1 MANENNN
8 NNNNISKKVSN
19 ELVQLLICVAVTGI
33 FLLIEVWL
41 IFYYAQGFVFTLIF
55 GVLIIL
61 MVCLLTL
68 NIYQIFIKHT
78 AASGSSDKKAE
89 YLIYKQVKSLPDVF
103 ERRLTEE
110 IKELSEG
117 FGKMQKKTAK
127 AVLIKVEE
135 QLAQLKTEEDSSD
148 VDDKLDGMKDEISGL
163 KALIDELKTQNEN
176 LTNQL
181 RSALMDH
188 ETIKDSFSD
197 LKREHKKVFDLLGSL
212 AFRNDEIKE
221 MVDAI
226 IDKEDIKIED
236 SIKSQE
242 SSEQE
247 NGTAPETQDDVQA
260 AETPQETV
268 TEEAENIEELISN
281 ISKADD
287 YDPNKQLSPDE
298 IADIFASLNN

>member
-41 IFYYAQGFVFTLIF
+41 IFYYAQGFVFPLIF

-68 NIYQIFIKHT
+68 NIYQIFIRRT
-78 AASGSSDKKAE
+78 AAGGSSDKKAE

-135 QLAQLKTEEDSSD
+135 QLAQLKTEEGPSE
-148 VDDKLDGMKDEISGL
+148 VDDKLEG
-163 KALIDELKTQNEN
+163 A
-176 LTNQL
+176 
-181 RSALMDH
+181 
-188 ETIKDSFSD
+188 
-197 LKREHKKVFDLLGSL
+197 V
-212 AFRNDEIKE
+212 
-221 MVDAI
+221 
-226 IDKEDIKIED
+226 
-236 SIKSQE
+236 
-242 SSEQE
+242 
-247 NGTAPETQDDVQA
+247 P
-260 AETPQETV
+260 
-268 TEEAENIEELISN
+268 
-281 ISKADD
+281 
-287 YDPNKQLSPDE
+287 
-298 IADIFASLNN
+298 

>member
-41 IFYYAQGFVFTLIF
+41 IFYYAQGFVFPLIF

-68 NIYQIFIKHT
+68 NIYQIFIRRT
-78 AASGSSDKKAE
+78 AAGGSSDKKAE

-135 QLAQLKTEEDSSD
+135 QLAQLKTEEGPSE
-148 VDDKLDGMKDEISGL
+148 VDDKLEGMKDEISGL

-181 RSALMDH
+181 RSASMDH
-188 ETIKDSFSD
+188 ETIKDSFID

-247 NGTAPETQDDVQA
+247 NGAAPETQDNVQT
-260 AETPQETV
+260 AEAPQETV
-268 TEEAENIEELISN
+268 TEETENIEELISS
-281 ISKADD
+281 ISKAED

-298 IADIFASLNN
+298 IADIFANLNN